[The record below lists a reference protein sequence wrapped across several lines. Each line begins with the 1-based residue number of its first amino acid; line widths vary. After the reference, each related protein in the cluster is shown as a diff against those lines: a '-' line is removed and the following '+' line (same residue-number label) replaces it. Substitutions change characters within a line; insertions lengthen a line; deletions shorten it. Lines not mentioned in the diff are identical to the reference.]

1 MSLKKLIKIVFLF
14 SFTINLSFSPSL
26 GQDLIGNIIDDE
38 DYDFDKPILTEEEK
52 DWINKHPIVK
62 ATSKINAAP
71 MEFTRA
77 GEFVGFSV
85 DYLNL
90 VAEKVGLNIEYISGY
105 TWNELIEML
114 KRREIDVSHNLVQS
128 VERDKFLDFTTPYIE
143 VDAVIFGRAGEPEIN
158 SMDGLKG
165 KKILILNGWAALE
178 EYRTNFPDLNF
189 IETPSSVEALLSVS
203 RGESDLYFIP
213 DMVGNFLLETEFIS
227 GVTILGDL
235 KFMDVVD
242 LDYVKIATRN
252 DWPLLNSIM
261 QKGMMSITDEEYNV
275 LAEKWFLP
283 KRIETNLNLSTEEL
297 QWLEANPVVKIAVDP
312 MIRPVEFI
320 NENGEVDGVVGEYLK
335 ILSEKLNIQFVWI
348 GNENFEEGL
357 ESIKAGNADMM
368 PAVTPSAERAEYLF
382 FTDNYMDVNSVIFA
396 REDGDIYGNVE
407 GLFGHSVAQ
416 VSGFVMTEVLKR
428 DYPQL
433 EIIEAEN
440 VVEALK
446 LVSGGQADSYIGT
459 VPISS
464 YAIATEGL
472 NNLVVAGTTPFEGD
486 IAMAINKNLPLL
498 ASAIQKAM
506 ATIPEE
512 QKLSIVSDWIVLR
525 KPTEADYTLLLQIS
539 GAAIFIVMLV
549 LLWNNKLRI
558 EVSRRKESEERFRQ
572 IAETVDGL
580 FFIASPTMEK
590 LLYMSPNFQ
599 SWSKYSCE
607 QICDNALIW
616 QDIVYPEDLYFYK
629 QSIERTLESEFK
641 ISFPNYRIVHRDGSI
656 RWLSTQLHPVF
667 DEEGE
672 VKNIIGFTNDITD
685 SVKSSE
691 KLDEM
696 RNQFQNAFAY
706 AVHGMALISL
716 DGNLISVNDALC
728 SGLGYE
734 EDELLNLTMMQIVHQ
749 DDLKITISLLK
760 EILDGIRETVQLEER
775 YVCKDGS
782 IVPIQFNA
790 SLVKDSEGKPVHF
803 VAQMQDLSELKER
816 EEQLRHS
823 QKMDAVGKLTGGIA
837 HDFNNILGIILGN
850 LEILD
855 STLPENEKQKN
866 RLHKAIKSV
875 DRGSNL
881 IKKLLS
887 FSRNSSP
894 DKNLID
900 VNTVLEGFNDQIFK
914 PLTKSIKIEYDYM
927 VNIWPLEIDVHE
939 FEDAILNIV
948 LNAKDAMPNGG
959 KLIIRTE
966 NITLD
971 EEYVKK
977 QPDSKIGEHVL
988 IKIIDNGEGIEEELI
1003 KKVLEPFYT
1012 TKSINK
1018 GTGLGLS
1025 MVHGF
1030 VQRSDGHMQ
1039 IQSKSG
1045 KGTTI
1050 SLYIPRS
1057 YKKHEVIDQIITEE
1071 IELPVGH
1078 ETIHIVDDEQH
1089 LCEVAE
1095 QQLNNLGYSVFTA
1108 KDTDGALKI
1117 INENKNIDLLFSD
1130 IVMTDNQDGFQ
1141 MAKIAKKIRPSLKI
1155 LLTSGYSRDIGKNKE
1170 KTILNDKLKDYVL
1183 QKPYNK
1189 QDLAFA
1195 VRRSLD
1201 T

>member
-1 MSLKKLIKIVFLF
+1 MSLKKILNIVLFLF
-14 SFTINLSFSPSL
+14 ATYIFSGPISFSQNFNDTDHNDVNQSL
-26 GQDLIGNIIDDE
+26 
-38 DYDFDKPILTEEEK
+38 DKPVLSAEEK
-52 DWINKHPIVK
+52 EWIKKHPVIR

-77 GEFVGFSV
+77 GEFVGFSI

-90 VAEKVGLNIEYISGY
+90 VAKKVGLNIEYITGY

-128 VERDKFLDFTTPYIE
+128 EERDEFLDFTTPYIE
-143 VDAVIFGRAGEPEIN
+143 IDAVIFGRSGEPKIN
-158 SMDGLKG
+158 SIEGLKG
-165 KKILILNGWAALE
+165 KRILILNGWAALE
-178 EYRTNFPDLNF
+178 EYREKYPELSF
-189 IETPSSVEALLSVS
+189 IETPSSIEALLSVS
-203 RGESDLYFIP
+203 RGENDLYFIP

-235 KFMDVVD
+235 KFMQVVD
-242 LDYVKIATRN
+242 LDHVKIATRN
-252 DWPLLNSIM
+252 DWPILNSIM

-283 KRIETNLNLSTEEL
+283 KRIDTTLNLSTREL
-297 QWLEANPVVKIAVDP
+297 QWLEDNPVVRIAVDP
-312 MIRPVEFI
+312 VIRPVEFI
-320 NENGEVDGVVGEYLK
+320 NANGEVDGVVGEYLK
-335 ILSEKLNIQFVWI
+335 ILSEKLNIQFEWI

-357 ESIKAGNADMM
+357 ESIRAGRADLM
-368 PAVTPSAERAEYLF
+368 PAVTPSAERSEYLT

-396 REDGDIYGNVE
+396 REGDDIYGNVE
-407 GLFGHSVAQ
+407 GLYGHSVAQ
-416 VSGFVMTEVLKR
+416 VRGFVMTEVLKR

-433 EIIEAEN
+433 EIIEVEN

-459 VPISS
+459 VPITS
-464 YAIATEGL
+464 YVIATEGL

-486 IAMAINKNLPLL
+486 ISMAIRKDLPLL
-498 ASAIQKAM
+498 ASSIQKAM
-506 ATIPEE
+506 ASIPEE

-525 KPTEADYTLLLQIS
+525 NPTKTDYTLLWQVS
-539 GAAIFIVMLV
+539 AGAIIIVLLV

-558 EVSRRKESEERFRQ
+558 EILRRKESEERFRQ

-580 FFIASPTMEK
+580 FFIASPNMEK
-590 LLYMSPNFQ
+590 IHYMSPNFEG
-599 SWSKYSCE
+599 WSKYSCK

-616 QDIVYPEDLYFYK
+616 QDIVHPEDLYFYK
-629 QSIERTLESEFK
+629 QSIERTLESDFK
-641 ISFPNYRIVHRDGSI
+641 ISFPNYRIIHRDGSV
-656 RWLSTQLHPVF
+656 RWLSSQLHPVYGE
-667 DEEGE
+667 DGE
-672 VKNIIGFTNDITD
+672 VKNIIGFTTDITD

-716 DGNLISVNDALC
+716 DGRFIRVNDALC
-728 SGLGYE
+728 GRLGYSE
-734 EDELLNLTMMQIVHQ
+734 NELLSLSMMQIVHK

-760 EILDGIRETVQLEER
+760 EILDDIRETVQLEER
-775 YVCKDGS
+775 YVSKDGS

-790 SLVKDSEGKPVHF
+790 SLVKDGEGKPVHF

-816 EEQLRHS
+816 EEELRHS

-866 RLHKAIKSV
+866 RVQKAIKSV

-894 DKNLID
+894 VKNLIN
-900 VNTVLEGFNDQIFK
+900 VNEVLEGFNELIFK
-914 PLTKSIKIEYDYM
+914 SLKDTISVKHDYEN
-927 VNIWPLEIDVHE
+927 NIWPIEIDVYE
-939 FEDAILNIV
+939 FEDAILNII
-948 LNAKDAMPNGG
+948 LNARDAMPNGG
-959 KLIIRTE
+959 ELKIDTK
-966 NITLD
+966 NIVIND
-971 EEYVKK
+971 EYIMKH
-977 QPDSKIGEHVL
+977 PDGKIGEHVL
-988 IKIIDNGEGIEEELI
+988 ITIEDTGEGIKKELLE
-1003 KKVLEPFYT
+1003 KVFEPFYT

-1030 VQRSDGHMQ
+1030 VQRSGGHMR
-1039 IQSKSG
+1039 IKSVYG
-1045 KGTTI
+1045 EGTAI
-1050 SLYIPRS
+1050 KLYIPRS
-1057 YKKHEVIDQIITEE
+1057 YKKHEVANELLYEE
-1071 IELPVGH
+1071 VKLPGGR
-1078 ETIHIVDDEQH
+1078 ETILIVDDEQH
-1089 LCEVAE
+1089 LCEIAE

-1108 KDTDGALKI
+1108 KNTDSALKI
-1117 INENKNIDLLFSD
+1117 INENDEIDLLFSD
-1130 IVMTDNQDGFQ
+1130 IVMPDNQDGFQ
-1141 MAKIAKKIRPSLKI
+1141 MAKSAKEIKPSLKV
-1155 LLTSGYSRDIGKNKE
+1155 LLTSGYSDDIKNKTE
-1170 KTILNDKLKDYVL
+1170 NNIFNESLKETVL
-1183 QKPYNK
+1183 KKPYNK
-1189 QDLAFA
+1189 HDLAFA

>member
-1 MSLKKLIKIVFLF
+1 MEE
-14 SFTINLSFSPSL
+14 T
-26 GQDLIGNIIDDE
+26 
-38 DYDFDKPILTEEEK
+38 DYNDVTQIFDKPILTLEEK
-52 DWINKHPIVK
+52 EWITKHPVLR
-62 ATSKINAAP
+62 ATSKVNAAP
-71 MEFTRA
+71 MEFMRA
-77 GEFVGFSV
+77 GEAVGFSV

-90 VAEKVGLNIEYISGY
+90 AAEKVGLEIEYITGF
-105 TWNELIEML
+105 TWGENIDKL
-114 KRREIDVSHNLVQS
+114 KRREIDISHNLVQS
-128 VERDKFLDFTTPYIE
+128 EERNTFLDFSSPYIE
-143 VDAVIFGRAGEPEIN
+143 MNAAIFGKTGEPSIN
-158 SMDGLKG
+158 SIEGLKN
-165 KKILILNGWAALE
+165 KKILLVEGWAAVD
-178 EYRTNFPDLNF
+178 EYKKKYPELNF
-189 IETPSSVEALLSVS
+189 TEMSSSVEALLAVS
-203 RGESDLYFIP
+203 KGDYDLYFIP
-213 DMVGNFLLETEFIS
+213 LSVGNYLLETEFIA
-227 GVTILGDL
+227 GVSVLGDL
-235 KFMDVVD
+235 EFMNVNNQG
-242 LDYVKIATRN
+242 YVKIGTRN
-252 DWPLLNSIM
+252 DWPLLNTIIK
-261 QKGMMSITDEEYNV
+261 KGMMSIKDVEFNEI
-275 LAEKWFLP
+275 AEKWLIP
-283 KRIETNLNLSTEEL
+283 KRVDTNLNLTSEEMK
-297 QWLEANPVVKIAVDP
+297 WLEKNWVIKIAVDP

-320 NENGEVDGVVGEYLK
+320 NANGEVDGVVGEYLK
-335 ILSEKLNIQFVWI
+335 ILSEKLNVHFEWI
-348 GNENFEEGL
+348 ENKNFEEGL
-357 ESIKAGNADMM
+357 ESIKAGRADMM
-368 PAVTPSAERAEYLF
+368 PAVTPSAERAEYLS

-396 REDGDIYGNVE
+396 RDDGDIYGNVE
-407 GLFGHSVAQ
+407 GLYGHSVAQ

-433 EIIEAEN
+433 EIIEVEN

-459 VPISS
+459 VPITS

-486 IAMAINKNLPLL
+486 ISMAIRKDLTLL

-506 ATIPEE
+506 ASIPEE
-512 QKLSIVSDWIVLR
+512 QKLRIVNDWIVLR
-525 KPTEADYTLLLQIS
+525 NPPKADYTLLWQIS
-539 GAAIFIVMLV
+539 GSAIFIVLIV

-580 FFIASPTMEK
+580 FFIASPTMNK
-590 LLYMSPNFQ
+590 IVYMSPNFEG
-599 SWSKYSCE
+599 WSKYSCK

-616 QDIVYPEDLYFYK
+616 QDIVHPEDLYFYK
-629 QSIERTLESEFK
+629 ESIERTLESNFK
-641 ISFPNYRIVHRDGSI
+641 ISFPNYRIIHRDGSI

-667 DEEGE
+667 DEEGK
-672 VKNIIGFTNDITD
+672 VKNIIGFITDITD
-685 SVKSSE
+685 NVRSSE
-691 KLDEM
+691 KLDEL

-716 DGNLISVNDALC
+716 DGKFISVNDALC
-728 SGLGYE
+728 NRLGYE
-734 EDELLNLTMMQIVHQ
+734 ESELLSLSMMQIVYK
-749 DDLKITISLLK
+749 DDLKITFSLLK

-775 YVCKDGS
+775 YICKDGA

-790 SLVKDSEGKPVHF
+790 SLVKDGEGKPVHF

-855 STLPENEKQKN
+855 NTLPENDKQKN
-866 RLHKAIKSV
+866 RLQKAINSV

-894 DKNLID
+894 IKKL
-900 VNTVLEGFNDQIFK
+900 VNVNEVLECFNDQIFK
-914 PLTKSIKIEYDYM
+914 SLTSSIKIEYDFNNN
-927 VNIWPLEIDVHE
+927 VWPLEIDVHE

-959 KLIIRTE
+959 NLIIKTE
-966 NITLD
+966 NIALD
-971 EEYVKK
+971 ESYVKK
-977 QPDSKIGEHVL
+977 HPDGKIGEHVL
-988 IKIIDNGEGIEEELI
+988 ITLKDNGEGIENELLE
-1003 KKVLEPFYT
+1003 KVLEPFYT

-1030 VQRSDGHMQ
+1030 VQRSNGHMQ
-1039 IQSKSG
+1039 INSKLG
-1045 KGTTI
+1045 KGTSI
-1050 SLYIPRS
+1050 NLYIPRS
-1057 YKKHEVIDQIITEE
+1057 YKKYEVVEESITEE
-1071 IELPVGH
+1071 VELPVGH
-1078 ETIHIVDDEQH
+1078 ETILIVDDEQH

-1108 KDTDGALKI
+1108 KDTESALKI
-1117 INENKNIDLLFSD
+1117 INENNSIDLLFSD
-1130 IVMTDNQDGFQ
+1130 IVMPDNQDGFQ
-1141 MAKIAKKIRPSLKI
+1141 IAKSAKKIKPSLKV
-1155 LLTSGYSRDIGKNKE
+1155 LLTSGYSEDINNKKDKNVLNENLKE
-1170 KTILNDKLKDYVL
+1170 SVL
-1183 QKPYNK
+1183 QKPYSK

-1201 T
+1201 S